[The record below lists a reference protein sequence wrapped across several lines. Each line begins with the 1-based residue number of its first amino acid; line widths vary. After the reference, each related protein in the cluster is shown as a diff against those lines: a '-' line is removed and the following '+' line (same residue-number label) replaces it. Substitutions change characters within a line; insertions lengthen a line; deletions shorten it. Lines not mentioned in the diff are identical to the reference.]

1 MIGWSIQYILVQLTL
16 QIIRWKIEMEQKI
29 INNLQDTNEYQ
40 IEMDGGWL
48 VALWEL
54 GENGNELLYEVD
66 LILLRQEVE

>member
-1 MIGWSIQYILVQLTL
+1 
-16 QIIRWKIEMEQKI
+16 MEQKI